1 MWIIESIMS
10 VADKRLKEDSSPYV
24 NGELIGYAESLTII
38 QEQLTDE
45 ERKLFKLD
53 FDIDKK
59 YMWLHHRS
67 GGTFFFDERWKN
79 GVK

>member
-1 MWIIESIMS
+1 MEDKTDWRLMQIIESIKS
-10 VADKRLKEDSSPYV
+10 VADQRLKEDSTPYI

-45 ERKLFKLD
+45 ERRQYKLD

-59 YMWLHHRS
+59 YM
-67 GGTFFFDERWKN
+67 
-79 GVK
+79 